1 MNSST
6 PRWELAV
13 SLFII
18 GVCLV
23 VLWETRDIP
32 PGVFEPLGSAPVPQ
46 ATATVILLL
55 SAVVAA
61 AAVRRMRTEARVS
74 FESREGY
81 KPRPVDAIVVALL
94 AIVYVFALQERV
106 MDFAP
111 LTAIFLFAA
120 IGFLSRFA
128 VRSLAWGAAVAAVT
142 GWGVQYVFTRVFVV
156 DLPGL

>member
-1 MNSST
+1 MNSGT

-18 GVCLV
+18 AVCLV

-55 SAVVAA
+55 SILIAVG
-61 AAVRRMRTEARVS
+61 AVRRMRTEVRVS
-74 FESREGY
+74 FEAREGY
-81 KPRPVDAIVVALL
+81 KPRPMDAVVVAVL
-94 AIVYVFALQERV
+94 AIGYVLALQERV

-120 IGFLSRFA
+120 IGFLTRFA
-128 VRSLAWGAAVAAVT
+128 VRSLAWGAGIAIVT
-142 GWGVQYVFTRVFVV
+142 GWSVQYVFTRVFIV